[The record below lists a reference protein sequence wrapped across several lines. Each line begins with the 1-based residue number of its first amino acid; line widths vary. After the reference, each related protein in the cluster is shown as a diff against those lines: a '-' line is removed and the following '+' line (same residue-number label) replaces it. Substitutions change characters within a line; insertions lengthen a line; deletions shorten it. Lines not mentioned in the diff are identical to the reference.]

1 MLDLHAHFLPGTD
14 DGAKTVEESIELLRQ
29 MKEQGVTTAVAT
41 PHFFPAFASLDDFFA
56 LREKGES
63 DLAAAMPD
71 DLGIKIVLGAEV
83 LYFSGIGKIED
94 IKKLTIAG
102 GKYLLLE
109 LLGLNKIDE
118 KVINDIRMLSDNL
131 GLVPIIA
138 HAERYCKYKGYK
150 LLVSLLEEGAALCQI
165 NATFSESKSETRAVK
180 KLMEKGLVNFV
191 ASDCHNP
198 KTRGVKLK
206 EAFSLLRE
214 MSPDNTDKIIKETE
228 KLEKE
233 LIEL

>member
-1 MLDLHAHFLPGTD
+1 MLDLHAHFLPGAD
-14 DGAKTVEESIELLRQ
+14 DGAKTAEESIELLNQ

-41 PHFFPAFASLDDFFA
+41 PHFFPEFSSLDDFLA
-56 LREKGES
+56 LRES
-63 DLAAAMPD
+63 TADILAAALPD
-71 DLGIKIVLGAEV
+71 GLGIKTVLGAEV
-83 LYFSGIGKIED
+83 LYFSGIGKVEG

-102 GKYLLLE
+102 SKYLLLE
-109 LLGLNKIDE
+109 LLGLKRIDE
-118 KVINDIRMLSDNL
+118 TVIKDIRMLSDNL

-138 HAERYCKYKGYK
+138 HVERYCKYKGYK
-150 LLVSLLEEGAALCQI
+150 RLVSLFEERGALCQI
-165 NATFSESKSETRAVK
+165 NATFLGSKPETRAVK

-206 EAFSLLRE
+206 EALSFLRE
-214 MSPDNTDKIIKETE
+214 ISPDNTDKIIKETE